1 MRIPRIELENF
12 RVHGH
17 TVLDIGNNSIVIIRG
32 GHAAGKTTIGQAI
45 SMALGVTTTG
55 LDAQGRNFQR
65 KIKRGEDKAVITV
78 DIQAKHL
85 IRQKVVLNTN
95 SSGRVPKSI
104 CLDDDSWRPLPFDN
118 FLANYKDAILVASN
132 TDYFLRMGEK
142 EQKNLLAKLVLPQRY
157 EFSKEK
163 TDAASRLLG
172 ETVDFTGEPFA
183 VIAEAYKKL
192 FQERTIVNRQIKEL
206 PMPEAIQL
214 PTGVNSDALK
224 AEIESLQEREKK
236 LRAEC
241 DAAVDAESGK
251 ATARSR
257 LHTTLINLR
266 AEVTKI
272 QERIDAIEAQRG
284 TEADRKAKQKR
295 AALLPKLQEL
305 RAEQRELSVKINAK
319 VGEMKDLEDL
329 TERSECPTCGQELTE
344 DKLKAYLAALGTKRQ
359 EFADRL
365 ARLNDEIGTMSDV
378 EAADAAVRKDAE
390 LVAEHESLTENLND
404 VIATGKKNRA
414 ELDALG
420 DPVDARAPFHVELTE
435 LGTKIKTLQDK
446 LQPVLAAEARAVE
459 IDNRKKLIE
468 KLQTKSKELDTLV
481 EYFGK
486 DGIKAD
492 LISEHIGGFES
503 KMNAV
508 MQPWGYK
515 IALSFEPY
523 DFMVTNAR
531 GDTNPVTEVS
541 GAEEQMFQ
549 LAVQCAVS
557 RVAGIGFV
565 VADKMDTFLPKH
577 RQKASAAL
585 KSMIDEGFLEQ
596 VFIIAADD
604 ARNAVKADG
613 VVTYFVNEGVAE
625 KL

>member
-32 GHAAGKTTIGQAI
+32 EHASGKTTIGQAI
-45 SMALGVTTTG
+45 SMALGVTTMG
-55 LDAQGRNFQR
+55 LDQQGRNFQR

-95 SSGRVPKSI
+95 SSGRVPKST
-104 CLDDDSWRPLPFDN
+104 CLDDDSWKPLPFDN
-118 FLANYKDAILVASN
+118 FLASYKDAILVAAN

-142 EQKNLLAKLVLPQRY
+142 EQKNLLAKLVLPARY
-157 EFSKEK
+157 DFPKDK
-163 TDAASRLLG
+163 TEAATRLLG
-172 ETVDFTGEPFA
+172 ETIDFTSEPFA

-206 PMPEAIQL
+206 PMPEAIPL
-214 PTGVNSDALK
+214 PTGVNSEALK
-224 AEIESLQEREKK
+224 AEIGELEAREKT

-241 DAAVDAESGK
+241 DTAVDAETKK
-251 ATARSR
+251 ATERSR

-272 QERIDAIEAQRG
+272 QERIEALENQRG
-284 TEADRKAKQKR
+284 SESDRKKKAERAKF
-295 AALLPKLQEL
+295 LPRLNEL

-319 VGEMKDLEDL
+319 VAELKDLEDL
-329 TERSECPTCGQELTE
+329 VDRSECPTCGQELTE
-344 DKLKAYLAALGTKRQ
+344 DKLKSYTASLATKRQ
-359 EFADRL
+359 EYAKRL
-365 ARLNDEIGTMSDV
+365 DEVESELRNLADV
-378 EAADAAVRKDAE
+378 EAADAAVKKDAE
-390 LVAEHESLTENLND
+390 LAAEHETLTKKLED
-404 VIATGKKNRA
+404 TIATGKKNRA

-420 DPVDARAPFHVELTE
+420 DPVDARAPFHVELE
-435 LGTKIKTLQDK
+435 SLGTKIKGLQDK

-468 KLQTKSKELDTLV
+468 KLQAKSKELDGLV
-481 EYFGK
+481 DYFGK
-486 DGIKAD
+486 DGVKAD

-508 MQPWGYK
+508 MAPWGYK
-515 IALSFEPY
+515 IALTFEPY

-577 RQKASAAL
+577 RARASAAL

-604 ARNAVKADG
+604 ARNAIKADG

>member
-32 GHAAGKTTIGQAI
+32 EHASGKTTIGQAI
-45 SMALGVTTTG
+45 SMALGVTTMG
-55 LDAQGRNFQR
+55 LDQQGRNFQR

-95 SSGRVPKSI
+95 SSGRVPKST
-104 CLDDDSWRPLPFDN
+104 CLDDDSWKPLPFDN
-118 FLANYKDAILVASN
+118 FLASYKDAILVAAN

-142 EQKNLLAKLVLPQRY
+142 EQKNLLAKLVLPARY
-157 EFSKEK
+157 DFPKDK
-163 TDAASRLLG
+163 TEAATRLLG
-172 ETVDFTGEPFA
+172 ETIDFTSEPFA

-206 PMPEAIQL
+206 PMPEAIPL
-214 PTGVNSDALK
+214 PTGVNSEALK
-224 AEIESLQEREKK
+224 AEIGELEAREKT

-241 DAAVDAESGK
+241 DTAVDAETKK
-251 ATARSR
+251 ATERSR

-272 QERIDAIEAQRG
+272 QERIEALENQRG
-284 TEADRKAKQKR
+284 SESDRKKKAERAKF
-295 AALLPKLQEL
+295 LPRLNEL

-319 VGEMKDLEDL
+319 VAELKDLEDL
-329 TERSECPTCGQELTE
+329 VDRSECPTCGQELTE
-344 DKLKAYLAALGTKRQ
+344 DKLKSYTASLATKRQ
-359 EFADRL
+359 EYAKRL
-365 ARLNDEIGTMSDV
+365 DEVESELRNLADV
-378 EAADAAVRKDAE
+378 EAADAAVKKDAE
-390 LVAEHESLTENLND
+390 LAAEHETLTKKLED
-404 VIATGKKNRA
+404 TIATGKKNRA

-420 DPVDARAPFHVELTE
+420 DPVDARAPFHVELE
-435 LGTKIKTLQDK
+435 SLGTKIKGLQDK

-468 KLQTKSKELDTLV
+468 KLQTKSKELDSLV

-486 DGIKAD
+486 DGVKAD